1 MDTSLQGCLL
11 IAMPSLR
18 DPYFFHSVVLMCR
31 HDEEGAMGVVI
42 NRPLRTT
49 VRDVW
54 KHINQQA
61 CQCEEPLYQG
71 GPCPG
76 PVIAIHTLP
85 DAADAAVTSGVY
97 MTINGD
103 TIQKFVNRRMNA
115 VKYLIGNAGWSAGQ
129 LEDEI
134 RAASWL
140 VAEATAEEVFHA
152 KDDQWLN
159 LSRAISLHA
168 SGQHL
173 KPGSIP
179 SDPSM
184 N

>member
-18 DPYFFHSVVLMCR
+18 DPHFFHSVVLLCR
-31 HDEEGAMGVVI
+31 HDEDGAMGVVI
-42 NRPLRTT
+42 NRPLRAT
-49 VRDVW
+49 VRQAW
-54 KHINQQA
+54 KQISQQA
-61 CQCEEPLYQG
+61 CECDEPLYQG

-85 DAADAAVTSGVY
+85 DDADAVVASGVY

-103 TIQKFVNRRMNA
+103 TIQSFVNRKMNA
-115 VKYLIGNAGWSAGQ
+115 VKYLIGNAGWSPGQ
-129 LEDEI
+129 LEEEI

-140 VAEATAEEVFHA
+140 VAQATAEEVFHA
-152 KDDQWLN
+152 KEDQWLN
-159 LSRAISLHA
+159 LSRAISLQA
-168 SGQHL
+168 SRQHL